1 VEIRLKRVHAFN
13 APFSACY
20 GGAPAE
26 EGKGLKAIRWVL
38 CLFALVLALAGA
50 VHAAEDSA
58 RDTLDQVKTVISE
71 VEDELKLDTLSDS
84 ELAQL
89 RTRVDPLASQL
100 QRAIAELQPRLDASH
115 KRLDELKPKGKDAP
129 AQTDLAAEELKT
141 EQGKFDKLDADLRSA
156 RAAMLQVDDYAGR
169 ISGMRRDIF
178 TKQTFARSRSVLS
191 PVLWLAVARELPADV
206 VGFRQVVGNAAQR
219 LAARATYGQ
228 VGGFLGVLA
237 ALLAVAAPLRWVARR
252 VIDPA
257 AGGSAPGRLRKALVA
272 LWTLAVLAALPLF
285 GLWVVAYALDVFDIS
300 DPQLQGVV
308 DALLDG
314 LRLVAVAHAV
324 ARAIF
329 APRRAE
335 WRLPPIGD
343 PPARALTRLAV
354 FVALVWG
361 VSRLIEAIAES
372 VLSYNVLV
380 LTRGLAALI
389 VVALVAETFH
399 RVARTPDV
407 PAVKDAGRP
416 ARTLAWI
423 YMAAIFI
430 CALTG
435 YIAFATYLIEH
446 ALQFVGVICALYLID
461 VLLQAF
467 CERLLRPDSAYAPG
481 VMAVLGLRRSGLEQI
496 VVLAQGAARLA
507 VIAAGLAA
515 AVGPFGLPSQDLSA
529 TLRSVYFG
537 VSIGG
542 VTLSL
547 SSLVGALV
555 LFLLLIAATRAG
567 QAWLGERYL
576 PRTQLDSG
584 VRNSIV
590 TIFGYVGVVIAVL
603 ASGSRLGVDA
613 ERLTW
618 IAGGLSVGIGFGLQG
633 IANNF
638 IAGLILLWERGIRV
652 GDWVVVGTDQGFVRR
667 INARS
672 TEIET
677 FDRATMIVPN
687 NTLVT
692 GAVKNWMHTDRVA
705 RITVTI
711 FAAYESDPETVRR
724 ILIDAAKSQEA
735 VLSIPAPLVVFADC
749 ADWAM
754 KFHLY
759 AYVEDAIM
767 AERVKSE
774 INFEVMQRLREAGLR
789 IPYPF
794 PVGNVE
800 AERGP
805 NTSGLP
811 TR

>member
-1 VEIRLKRVHAFN
+1 MLALAF
-13 APFSACY
+13 
-20 GGAPAE
+20 
-26 EGKGLKAIRWVL
+26 
-38 CLFALVLALAGA
+38 ALAGA
-50 VHAAEDSA
+50 VRAADDSA
-58 RDTLDQVKTVISE
+58 RDTLEQVKATLSE
-71 VEDELKLDTLSDS
+71 IDDELKLDTLSDS

-89 RTRVDPLASQL
+89 RSRVDPLGGKL
-100 QRAIAELQPRLDASH
+100 QTVISELQPRLDASR
-115 KRLDELKPKGKDAP
+115 KRLDELKPKSKDAP
-129 AQTDLAAEELKT
+129 VQTDPASEELKT
-141 EQGKFDKLDADLRSA
+141 EQAKFDKLDADLRSA
-156 RAAMLQVDDYAGR
+156 RAALLQVDDYAGR
-169 ISGMRRDIF
+169 ISASRRDIF
-178 TKQTFARSRSVLS
+178 TKQTFARTSSVLS

-206 VGFRQVVGNAAQR
+206 VGFKTLVSGAVQR

-228 VGGFLGVLA
+228 IGGFLGVLA
-237 ALLAVAAPLRWVARR
+237 ALIALAAPLRWVARR
-252 VIDPA
+252 VIDPDV
-257 AGGSAPGRLRKALVA
+257 GQHKPGRLRKALVA

-285 GLWVVAYALDVFDIS
+285 GLWVVSYALDVFDIS

-308 DALLDG
+308 DALFDA

-329 APRRAE
+329 APRRAD
-335 WRLPPIGD
+335 WRLPPVGD
-343 PPARALTRLAV
+343 APARALTRLALW
-354 FVALVWG
+354 VALVWG
-361 VSRLIEAIAES
+361 ASKLVEAIAES

-389 VVALVAETFH
+389 VVALVAQTFH
-399 RVARTPDV
+399 RIARTSDV

-416 ARTLAWI
+416 ARTFAWI
-423 YMAAIFI
+423 YLAAIFV

-435 YIAFATYLIEH
+435 YIAFATYLTEH

-461 VLLQAF
+461 VMLQAF
-467 CERLLRPDSAYAPG
+467 CERLLRPDSTYAPP

-507 VIAAGLAA
+507 VIAAGLAV
-515 AVGPFGLPSQDLSA
+515 AVGPFGLPSQDLVA

-537 VSIGG
+537 VSVGG
-542 VTLSL
+542 ITLSL
-547 SSLVGALV
+547 SSLVAALV

-567 QAWLGERYL
+567 QSWLGERYL

-584 VRNSIV
+584 VQNSIR
-590 TIFGYVGVVIAVL
+590 TIFGYIGVVIAVL

-652 GDWVVVGTDQGFVRR
+652 GDWVVVGNDQGFVRR
-667 INARS
+667 INARA

-705 RITVTI
+705 RITVTM

-749 ADWAM
+749 AEWAM

-759 AYVEDAIM
+759 AYVDDAIM

-774 INFEVMQRLREAGLR
+774 INFEIMQRMREAGLR

-805 NTSGLP
+805 NTSQLP
-811 TR
+811 KA

>member
-1 VEIRLKRVHAFN
+1 MVIF
-13 APFSACY
+13 
-20 GGAPAE
+20 
-26 EGKGLKAIRWVL
+26 
-38 CLFALVLALAGA
+38 ALAGA
-50 VHAAEDSA
+50 ARAAEDSA
-58 RDTLDQVKTVISE
+58 RDTLEQVKTAISE
-71 VEDELKLDTLSDS
+71 IDDELKLDTLSDAD
-84 ELAQL
+84 LAQL
-89 RTRVDPLASQL
+89 RNRVDPLAGQL
-100 QRAIAELQPRLDASH
+100 QGVIAQLQPRLDASR
-115 KRLDELKPKGKDAP
+115 KRLDELKPKDKDAP
-129 AQTDLAAEELKT
+129 AATDPAADELKA
-141 EQGKFDKLDADLRSA
+141 EQARFEKLDADLRSA
-156 RAAMLQVDDYAGR
+156 RAALLQVDDYAAR
-169 ISGMRRDIF
+169 VSAMRRDIF
-178 TKQTFARSRSVLS
+178 TRQTFARSSSVLS
-191 PVLWLAVARELPADV
+191 PVLWAAVAREIPSDLTTFEAI
-206 VGFRQVVGNAAQR
+206 VGGASRR
-219 LAARATYGQ
+219 LADRASFGQ
-228 VGGFLGVLA
+228 IAGFLGVA
-237 ALLAVAAPLRWVARR
+237 VTLLALIAPLRWVARR
-252 VIDPA
+252 VIEPA
-257 AGGSAPGRLRKALVA
+257 AGGPAPGRLRKALVA
-272 LWTLAVLAALPLF
+272 LWTLVVLATLPLL
-285 GLWVVAYALDVFDIS
+285 GLGALAYALDTFDIS

-308 DALLDG
+308 DAALNG
-314 LRLVAVAHAV
+314 LRLLALAYAATQALLSPRHAEWRPLTVSDEVARRLTRLSLWVAVVWGGAGVFVAAAEMVLSFNLLVLARGLTAVLVVALTADTFRRV
-324 ARAIF
+324 ARA
-329 APRRAE
+329 PE
-335 WRLPPIGD
+335 TPS
-343 PPARALTRLAV
+343 ARD
-354 FVALVWG
+354 
-361 VSRLIEAIAES
+361 S
-372 VLSYNVLV
+372 
-380 LTRGLAALI
+380 
-389 VVALVAETFH
+389 
-399 RVARTPDV
+399 
-407 PAVKDAGRP
+407 GRP
-416 ARTLAWI
+416 ARTFAWVYLAV
-423 YMAAIFI
+423 IFV
-430 CALTG
+430 CALSG
-435 YIAFATYLIEH
+435 YIALATYLIRH
-446 ALQFVGVICALYLID
+446 ALQFSAVLAVLYLID
-461 VLLQAF
+461 MLLQEG
-467 CERLLRPDSAYAPG
+467 CERLLRPESSYAPG

-507 VIAAGLAA
+507 VLAAGLAA

-537 VSIGG
+537 VSVGG

-555 LFLLLIAATRAG
+555 IFLLLIAATRAG

-584 VRNSIV
+584 VQNSIQ
-590 TIFGYVGVVIAVL
+590 TIFGYVGVVTAVL
-603 ASGSRLGVDA
+603 AGGSRLGVDA

-672 TEIET
+672 VEIET

-711 FAAYESDPETVRR
+711 YAAYESDPETVRR

-735 VLSIPAPLVVFADC
+735 VLAIPAPLALFAEC
-749 ADWAM
+749 AEWAM

-767 AERVKSE
+767 AERVRSE
-774 INFEVMQRLREAGLR
+774 IHFEIMQRLREAGLR

-794 PVGNVE
+794 PVGNLE